1 MQIELKN
8 ISYTY
13 EGPLPVAAL
22 HQINLKVK
30 TGEIIGLIGHTGSG
44 KSTLLQHLNGL
55 IKPQEGDVLVD
66 NLSVKKGE
74 IPLTKLRFQV
84 GLVFQY
90 PEHQLFEETIFKEVA
105 FGPRNMGLK
114 EDEIAKRVQKSLL
127 DAGIEEELFERS
139 PFELSG
145 GQKRRVALA
154 SILAMDP
161 EILVLDEP
169 TAGLDPRGRKD
180 ILQYLLKW
188 RTSNKGIVLV
198 SHNMDEIAPLADRI
212 VVLHQGRIV
221 MDDTPKAVF
230 SKTKELK
237 EVGIMVPQVSLVLD
251 ALKQQGWSVDTGIF
265 TVKEAA
271 KAIHGAYK
279 EGPGGERHGL

>member
-22 HQINLKVK
+22 NQIDLKVR

-74 IPLTKLRFQV
+74 IPLTKLRFRV

-90 PEHQLFEETIFKEVA
+90 PEHQLFEETIYKEVA
-105 FGPRNMGLK
+105 FGPKNMGLK
-114 EDEIAKRVQKSLL
+114 EDEIAQRVKKSLL

-169 TAGLDPRGRKD
+169 TAGLDPRGRKE
-180 ILQYLLKW
+180 ILQYLFKW
-188 RTSNKGIVLV
+188 RTPKKGIVLV

-212 VVLHQGRIV
+212 VVLHQGSIV
-221 MDDTPKAVF
+221 MDDTPQEVF
-230 SKTKELK
+230 SHVDRLN
-237 EVGIMVPQVSLVLD
+237 EVGIMVPQVSLVLN
-251 ALKQQGWSVDTGIF
+251 ALKQKGWSVDTGVF
-265 TVKEAA
+265 TAKEAA
-271 KAIHGAYK
+271 EKIYGAYK
-279 EGPGGERHGL
+279 DGSGGERHGL

>member
-13 EGPLPVAAL
+13 QGPLPVAAL
-22 HQINLKVK
+22 HNINLTVK
-30 TGEIIGLIGHTGSG
+30 TGEILGLIGHTGSG

-66 NLSVKKGE
+66 GLSVKKGE
-74 IPLTKLRFQV
+74 LPLTRLRFRV

-90 PEHQLFEETIFKEVA
+90 PEHQLFEETILKEVA
-105 FGPRNMGLK
+105 FGPRNMNLS
-114 EDEIAKRVQKSLL
+114 ENEIEKRVKRSLI
-127 DAGIEEELFERS
+127 DAGIAEDLYERS

-154 SILAMDP
+154 SILAMEP

-180 ILQYLLKW
+180 ILNFLVNWQNPN
-188 RTSNKGIVLV
+188 RGIVLV
-198 SHNMDEIAPLADRI
+198 SHNMEEIAAFADRI
-212 VVLHQGRIV
+212 VVLHEGTV
-221 MDDTPKAVF
+221 FLDGTPKEVYSEA
-230 SKTKELK
+230 KKLA
-237 EVGIMVPQVSLVLD
+237 EVGIRVPQVSLVLSGLQERGWPVEKGAFTVPEAAQEILG
-251 ALKQQGWSVDTGIF
+251 ALKKS
-265 TVKEAA
+265 
-271 KAIHGAYK
+271 
-279 EGPGGERHGL
+279 PGGERHGL